1 MAPDGATS
9 RSTQHAVLASNVTR
23 NAAYCRTF
31 QTTFGLG
38 SLGKDGKAT
47 HQRDSNKCSF
57 HKFFQEWIVRFMV
70 TTHPTSNTLKWFSQR

>member
-1 MAPDGATS
+1 MSSFLLCLFIGLMAPDGATS

-38 SLGKDGKAT
+38 SLGKGNYSAPHERMSDNPA
-47 HQRDSNKCSF
+47 
-57 HKFFQEWIVRFMV
+57 
-70 TTHPTSNTLKWFSQR
+70 